1 MLCPWVPLFM
11 SILHSRH
18 WQDSR
23 YWGAT
28 VNTLDDGSHDE
39 HNTTESEEDEGGFLT
54 MMGRALLFDSMIYI
68 AFFAIFIILLGV

>member
-1 MLCPWVPLFM
+1 M
-11 SILHSRH
+11 
-18 WQDSR
+18 
-23 YWGAT
+23 
-28 VNTLDDGSHDE
+28 NNLDNGSHDE

>member
-1 MLCPWVPLFM
+1 M

-23 YWGAT
+23 YRGAT

-54 MMGRALLFDSMIYI
+54 MMGRVLLFDSMIYI
-68 AFFAIFIILLGV
+68 AFFAIFIILLGL

>member
-1 MLCPWVPLFM
+1 M

-18 WQDSR
+18 WQDSG
-23 YWGAT
+23 YWGET

-54 MMGRALLFDSMIYI
+54 MMGRVLLFD
-68 AFFAIFIILLGV
+68 